1 MPPYPNERGVPLLTM
16 RYFYIPAGL
25 SAEYARTCVS
35 CIRSNSYPH
44 PDRRSFHR
52 RMYILFVIT
61 DPDSGCFPV
70 TDHTAYGSIDLC
82 PGGCHHH
89 GDAGT
94 RYSGCNG
101 ILLFGN
107 SVSCHTELFIHSRID
122 NGDARDHG
130 DVDKPRPC
138 LSYCHIRRTIACI
151 IQFTLY
157 SIREIRSSS
166 RLIRP
171 GITRTSAT
179 SIPS

>member
-1 MPPYPNERGVPLLTM
+1 
-16 RYFYIPAGL
+16 
-25 SAEYARTCVS
+25 
-35 CIRSNSYPH
+35 
-44 PDRRSFHR
+44 
-52 RMYILFVIT
+52 MYILFVIT

-151 IQFTLY
+151 IQFTRIHQGDTFQFTFNQTGDY
-157 SIREIRSSS
+157 TYICNIHPFMR
-166 RLIRP
+166 
-171 GITRTSAT
+171 GTVTVAM
-179 SIPS
+179 